1 MDSFVQL
8 GHGSLVE
15 QQDYTQ
21 GDNTK
26 KLPTDGTVHELTSNT
41 LKYLGALGDYDV
53 VTGHLLG
60 TNGVLP
66 QSDADDP
73 IAGSVPWLVIESLSA
88 AHIPFSV
95 HFSFSA
101 AMPSVPPHVD
111 TRAHPRS
118 LTRVARHR
126 DADIRDF

>member
-73 IAGSVPWLVIESLSA
+73 IAGSVPWLVLESLSA
-88 AHIPFSV
+88 AHIPFQSI
-95 HFSFSA
+95 SA
-101 AMPSVPPHVD
+101 SAPQSLRHPPDLD
-111 TRAHPRS
+111 TRVHPR
-118 LTRVARHR
+118 LHTRVA
-126 DADIRDF
+126 